1 MRHFLPFRPCPV
13 TSNGIVARLDRPTGN
28 IIGFAMLERSL
39 GGKWIAPGL
48 KRTAISDNERHGPA
62 SASRTARCIASEPAK
77 RSWRPAATGR
87 AYFWC
92 TSAHTCTGDGNAM
105 VLRAGLPLQD
115 MEFVQFH
122 PTGIFGT
129 GILVTDGGAWNR
141 HVFREPSNQP
151 GQ

>member
-1 MRHFLPFRPCPV
+1 VDRSRPKADRNQRQRAAWASKRLEDGSLHRFRASK
-13 TSNGIVARLDRPTGN
+13 TIVATG
-28 IIGFAMLERSL
+28 GY
-39 GGKWIAPGL
+39 
-48 KRTAISDNERHGPA
+48 
-62 SASRTARCIASEPAK
+62 
-77 RSWRPAATGR
+77 GR
-87 AYFWC
+87 AYIWC